1 MRISNALYRR
11 RDTKRLGKTRS
22 RYRCHEHFS
31 RQSTLGHLSPSST
44 FNFFTF
50 YFIFYISTTFEYKP
64 LAMSAQPP
72 GTKAIPKP
80 EAPKQAADPSENSSD
95 ADAERLREISAHW
108 NSLKNPR
115 LQPGGYH
122 RGIYIPSNGP
132 PGKFYIG
139 YGRVVEIGL
148 NSQGNT

>member
-1 MRISNALYRR
+1 
-11 RDTKRLGKTRS
+11 
-22 RYRCHEHFS
+22 
-31 RQSTLGHLSPSST
+31 
-44 FNFFTF
+44 
-50 YFIFYISTTFEYKP
+50 
-64 LAMSAQPP
+64 MSAQPP
-72 GTKAIPKP
+72 DTKASPKL
-80 EAPKQAADPSENSSD
+80 EAPKQADPSGNSSD

-122 RGIYIPSNGP
+122 RGIYIPPNGP
-132 PGKFYIG
+132 PGKFYIE